1 MTETKDKI
9 KKEIT
14 IIGGGPGGYVA
25 AIKAAQMG
33 AEVALIE
40 KESIGGVCLNRGCIP
55 TKAMVRSAEVYSN
68 INDAKQFGLDI
79 DKDAVSVNMSKVV
92 KRKDRVVRRL
102 VKGVEHLLKSHD
114 VEIIEGEAEL
124 VDEDT
129 VFINS
134 EDNDLEIKSENIII
148 ATGSKVSKIP
158 IEGIDLPGVIDSNQ
172 ALELDELPEKLVIV
186 GGGYIGMEFAFI
198 YANFGVEVT
207 VVEFLDEIL
216 GNCGPDMCKEIHRSA
231 RKKGINI
238 LTGSRVEKIREE
250 NDELVVEFT
259 KDEDEEEIQGD
270 KILMAVGREPYYKGL
285 GIEKIGIELDENE
298 RGINVNKKMETNI
311 SNIYAIGDVTDEI
324 QLAHVASHQGMI
336 AVKNILGKEVEINYD
351 VVPSAIFTSPEIAN
365 VGLDSEQAEE
375 KGIDFETGY
384 FPFRANGKAL
394 AQGERQGFI
403 KLIQEKN
410 SGKIIGGKIIGTHA
424 SDLIGEV
431 TLAIKN
437 ELTAEDIAETIH
449 THPTT
454 SEVIHE
460 AALDLAEES
469 IHFA

>member
-1 MTETKDKI
+1 MGDSKKNL

-14 IIGGGPGGYVA
+14 IIGGGVGGYVA

-40 KESIGGVCLNRGCIP
+40 KENIGGVCLNRGCIP
-55 TKAMVRSAEVYSN
+55 TKAMVRSAEVYDN

-79 DKDAVSVNMSKVV
+79 DKEAVSVNMKKVV

-114 VEIIEGEAEL
+114 VEIIEGEAEF
-124 VDEDT
+124 VDENK
-129 VFINS
+129 VFVNS
-134 EDNDLEIKSENIII
+134 EDNDLEIKSEKIII

-158 IEGIDLPGVIDSNQ
+158 IDGIDLPGVIDSNQ
-172 ALELDELPEKLVIV
+172 ALELDELPEKMVIV

-231 RKKGINI
+231 RRKGINI
-238 LTGSRVEKIREE
+238 LTGSKVEKIREE
-250 NDELVVEFT
+250 NNELVVEYT
-259 KDEDEEEIQGD
+259 KDKEKNEVKGN
-270 KILMAVGREPYYKGL
+270 KVLMAVGREPYFEGL
-285 GIEKIGIELDENE
+285 GIDKIGIKLDKNE
-298 RGINVNKKMETNI
+298 RGIKVNKKMETNI
-311 SNIYAIGDVTDEI
+311 PGIYAIGDVTDEI

-336 AVKNILGKEVEINYD
+336 AVKNILGKEVEMDYD

-365 VGLDSEQAEE
+365 VGLNPEQAEE
-375 KGIDFETGY
+375 KGIDYEIGY

-403 KLIQEKN
+403 KLIQETN
-410 SGKIIGGKIIGTHA
+410 SGKIIGAKIIGTHA
-424 SDLIGEV
+424 SDLISEV

-454 SEVIHE
+454 AEVIHE
-460 AALDLAEES
+460 AALDLVEES

>member
-1 MTETKDKI
+1 MAENKEKLE
-9 KKEIT
+9 KEIT

-33 AEVALIE
+33 AEVALVE
-40 KESIGGVCLNRGCIP
+40 KEHIGGVCLNRGCIP
-55 TKAMVRSAEVYSN
+55 TKAMVRSAEVYDN
-68 INDAKQFGLDI
+68 IENAKEFGLDV
-79 DKDAVSVNMSKVV
+79 DKEAISVNMKKVV

-124 VDEDT
+124 VDENT
-129 VFINS
+129 VFVNS

-158 IEGIDLPGVIDSNQ
+158 IEGIELPGVIDSNQ
-172 ALELDELPEKLVIV
+172 ALELDELPEKMVIV

-198 YANFGVEVT
+198 YANLGVDIT

-216 GNCGPDMCKEIHRSA
+216 GNCAPDMCKEIHRSA

-238 LTGSRVEKIREE
+238 LTGSKVEKIREE
-250 NDELVVEFT
+250 DDELIVEFT
-259 KDEDEEEIQGD
+259 KDDEKDEVMGD
-270 KILMAVGREPYYKGL
+270 KVLMAVGREPYYEGL

-298 RGINVNKKMETNI
+298 RGIKVNKKMETNI
-311 SNIYAIGDVTDEI
+311 PNIYAIGDVTDEM

-336 AVKNILGKEVEINYD
+336 AAKNILGEEVEMDYD
-351 VVPSAIFTSPEIAN
+351 VVPSAIFTSPEMAN
-365 VGLDSEQAEE
+365 VGLGPEEAKE
-375 KGIDFETGY
+375 KGIEIETGY

-403 KLIQEKN
+403 KLIQEKE
-410 SGKIIGGKIIGTHA
+410 SGKIIGAKIIGTHA
-424 SDLIGEV
+424 SDILGEV

-449 THPTT
+449 AHPTT
-454 SEVIHE
+454 PEVVHE
-460 AALDLAEES
+460 VALDLAEES